1 MSAATMLRAL
11 QRVEERLRLRQATD
25 REATLD
31 EIRRDPVAIMT
42 AAKLPPDPW
51 QAKLLHSDADRVMI
65 LGSRQMGKSSVSAA
79 LAVRVALLR
88 PNSPVLLLSPSQ
100 RQSGELFRKVLNL
113 YAALGHPVP
122 TVRETALQLELAN
135 GSRGV
140 SLPGTEGTIRGYS
153 EVALLVI
160 DEAARVSDAL
170 YYAVR
175 PMLAV
180 SRGRLIALSTPF
192 GQRGWFHA
200 EWTGSGEWERVR
212 VTADQVPRITAEF
225 LAEERKALGERFYL
239 QEYFADFSLTLDA
252 VFDPA
257 DTLPPWPTTSNPC
270 WVSPNGPALHPRP
283 RPRPAGGVDRPG
295 RRRA

>member
-1 MSAATMLRAL
+1 MTFAGGGTSAGALLRAL
-11 QRVEERLRLRQATD
+11 GRVEEHLRLRQSAD
-25 REATLD
+25 REAVLA
-31 EIRRDPVAIMT
+31 EIQRDPVTVMA

-51 QAKLLHSDADRVMI
+51 QARLLRSDAERVLI

-113 YAALGHPVP
+113 YTALGGPVP
-122 TVRETALQLELAN
+122 TVRETALQLELTN
-135 GSRGV
+135 GSRV
-140 SLPGTEGTIRGYS
+140 LSLPGNEGTIRGFS

-180 SRGRLIALSTPF
+180 SKGRLVALSTPF
-192 GQRGWFHA
+192 GQRGWFYD
-200 EWTGSGEWERVR
+200 EWAGTNDWERVR
-212 VTADQVPRITAEF
+212 VTADQVPRITPEF
-225 LAEERKALGERFYL
+225 LAEERKALGERFFL
-239 QEYFADFSLTLDA
+239 QEYYADFCAAIDA
-252 VFDPA
+252 VFDPRDIAAALA
-257 DTLPPWPTTSNPC
+257 DDVKPLF
-270 WVSPNGPALHPRP
+270 G
-283 RPRPAGGVDRPG
+283 
-295 RRRA
+295 